1 MNIGLQGNGTI
12 SIRRPEGHDY
22 LTRSRNKE
30 KNIIPL
36 LAQSL
41 QKRVLLRKDRLLPKS
56 LGSLVST
63 ITFTLRDTLFFFFF
77 FFNALS
83 ISKQRNEEAMNT
95 KREKKRR
102 IIARVDRVIHQSRE
116 RRTVEWAA
124 IFGNRRLHDSMS
136 RYSDPRYV
144 SGLAAAGVEERVFRI
159 KSCTARVQTG
169 YGGGGGGG
177 VVVKKGRKFTPE
189 KRCRTV
195 KRRNERARDV
205 RGVSPE
211 REEWCVDV
219 ATVES
224 MFFGKYCL
232 VSETQMQVGNSGIK
246 FITQSG
252 FSFN

>member
-63 ITFTLRDTLFFFFF
+63 ITFTHRDTLFFSFF

-102 IIARVDRVIHQSRE
+102 IIARVDRVIH
-116 RRTVEWAA
+116 
-124 IFGNRRLHDSMS
+124 
-136 RYSDPRYV
+136 
-144 SGLAAAGVEERVFRI
+144 
-159 KSCTARVQTG
+159 
-169 YGGGGGGG
+169 
-177 VVVKKGRKFTPE
+177 
-189 KRCRTV
+189 
-195 KRRNERARDV
+195 
-205 RGVSPE
+205 
-211 REEWCVDV
+211 
-219 ATVES
+219 
-224 MFFGKYCL
+224 
-232 VSETQMQVGNSGIK
+232 
-246 FITQSG
+246 
-252 FSFN
+252 